1 MSNDTELT
9 TSVILLNFLLSY
21 MCLLLLIL
29 AHWPMFGSYLMKDTW
44 RLFPGQEIISSTQPP
59 VVFNL
64 TETMLPNLTIQLTCK
79 RYKGEARAYIV
90 PWLEIQLK

>member
-1 MSNDTELT
+1 MYSQCFGYCIAVSNDTELT
-9 TSVILLNFLLSY
+9 ICNPSQLSTVLHVSV
-21 MCLLLLIL
+21 LLLIL

-64 TETMLPNLTIQLTCK
+64 TEILLPNLTIQLTCK
-79 RYKGEARAYIV
+79 R
-90 PWLEIQLK
+90 